1 MSRGR
6 TGSAKGGILG
16 RCCRA
21 DRGAET
27 PPLPPVIEPLLF
39 KDLGVLGAA
48 RPTLGLGGAGMTTAR
63 GDTSGRGV
71 MIGEVRSVLPLMLRW
86 DG

>member
-1 MSRGR
+1 MSRDR

-21 DRGAET
+21 DRGAE
-27 PPLPPVIEPLLF
+27 PPAAPELPF

-48 RPTLGLGGAGMTTAR
+48 SPALGWGGAGMTTAR
-63 GDTSGRGV
+63 GDTRGRGV
-71 MIGEVRSVLPLMLRW
+71 MIGDVRSLLPLTLRCAK